1 MSRRIL
7 AGMVAVV
14 LSILS
19 PCLLRAGE
27 LPTARLD
34 AANAAVDYRDG
45 VYYGTLNLAV
55 AVPPPI
61 ALEVL
66 TDFEHMA
73 EFVPNL
79 SVSKVLAHEGRIFR
93 IFQQG
98 RANFGPLS
106 FDFESE
112 RQIEVF
118 PDGRLL
124 SRGISGTS
132 RYLRS
137 ELAIASLNDGIRL
150 DYRIEMVPD
159 RWLPPG
165 IAIYFIRHELAEQF
179 MALGREMER
188 RQKLRATAKG

>member
-1 MSRRIL
+1 MQHLLIALWFLPQLVL
-7 AGMVAVV
+7 AQGMPASPVKNAEVAV
-14 LSILS
+14 
-19 PCLLRAGE
+19 E
-27 LPTARLD
+27 
-34 AANAAVDYRDG
+34 YREG
-45 VYYGTLNLAV
+45 SYYGSLSLAV
-55 AVPPPI
+55 PVSPPL

-137 ELAIASLNDGIRL
+137 ELAITSLNDGIRL

-188 RQKLRATAKG
+188 RQKLRSTARG

>member
-1 MSRRIL
+1 MQHLLIALWFLPQLVL
-7 AGMVAVV
+7 AQGMPASPVKNAEVAV
-14 LSILS
+14 
-19 PCLLRAGE
+19 E
-27 LPTARLD
+27 
-34 AANAAVDYRDG
+34 YREG
-45 VYYGTLNLAV
+45 SYYGSLSLAV
-55 AVPPPI
+55 PVSPPL

-73 EFVPNL
+73 GFVPNL
-79 SVSKVLAHEGRIFR
+79 SLSKVLAHEGRIFR

-137 ELAIASLNDGIRL
+137 ELAITSLNDGIRL

-188 RQKLRATAKG
+188 RQKLRSTARG